1 MKRKVIFDTDTASD
15 DTIAL
20 LLSLEFFD
28 VEGVTV
34 VAGNVK
40 YENEINNALF
50 TLEYLGYSHVPVF
63 LGASRPIRGIWRTVE
78 EVHGEKGMGRLDIP
92 KPSKKPE
99 NIFASDAII
108 ELSKKYNGEL
118 EILAVSPLTNLALA
132 YLKDPSIVKRIKKVW
147 IMGGAFTRGNTTEIA
162 EFNFWVDPEAAE
174 IVLKSGFDITIVP
187 WEIAEEAATITDDEW
202 SRISSMGT
210 KRSNFFIKVNE
221 VLREYSKSKGAKGSV
236 HPDSLTV
243 AIAYDNSIILEFV
256 KKRVDVEVCGKSR
269 GAMLVDWYD
278 MTKSDIKAEIVTKA
292 DSSKFKKYLF
302 EVLSKA

>member
-28 VEGVTV
+28 LKGVTV

-50 TLEYLGYSHVPVF
+50 TLEYFGYSHVPVF

-92 KPSKKPE
+92 KPSKNPE

-108 ELSKKYNGEL
+108 ELSKKYDGEL

-210 KRSNFFIKVNE
+210 KRSNFFIKAAVM
-221 VLREYSKSKGAKGSV
+221 G
-236 HPDSLTV
+236 
-243 AIAYDNSIILEFV
+243 ILG
-256 KKRVDVEVCGKSR
+256 R
-269 GAMLVDWYD
+269 
-278 MTKSDIKAEIVTKA
+278 
-292 DSSKFKKYLF
+292 
-302 EVLSKA
+302 